1 MSGDQVGPVLLLVGA
16 ALAVLGAV
24 IWIGGL
30 DWVGRL
36 PGDIRYES
44 GNTRVHIPLT
54 SMFLISVALTAIAW
68 IVRRLLGE

>member
-1 MSGDQVGPVLLLVGA
+1 MSGDQIGPLMLLVGV

-24 IWIGGL
+24 LWIGGL
-30 DWVGRL
+30 DWFGRL

-44 GNTRVHIPLT
+44 GDTRVYIPLT
-54 SMFLISVALTAIAW
+54 SMILLSVALTAIAW

>member
-1 MSGDQVGPVLLLVGA
+1 MSGDQIGPLLLLVGA

-24 IWIGGL
+24 IWSGGL
-30 DWVGRL
+30 DWFGRL

-44 GNTRVHIPLT
+44 GSTRVHIPLT
-54 SMFLISVALTAIAW
+54 SMILLSVALTAIAW